1 MYVYSCFPT
10 FVMHPFDTSNAS
22 DSSTSFSRIAFA
34 NIHGIYWRGRYGESE
49 VIIRSTDSFTNAS
62 KLCALYAKDFVDW
75 QKEHQNLIDYIEIEM
90 RDEHFLYQ
98 PYSPRSEF
106 KAIDYVFPLAP
117 YDYEG
122 IYIHPYLLPHL
133 MIWLKKQFA
142 LFASKALNQ
151 YLCNSYMDSFD
162 MLRRNASTKVDV
174 ETHTPHTKQ
183 RRVDVVQQKTTHC
196 IAILQLNDDA
206 AEFPYYMIRCKGR
219 ALKPSI
225 RKIQKRHC
233 AACLIYVQKHVSNTK
248 NLFDALKQTE
258 TFKNKLNYFTFEGKD
273 GLISKIRS
281 LSEPITSTEAVDCDN
296 AYILDVVKQ
305 Y

>member
-1 MYVYSCFPT
+1 MYVYPCFPT

-22 DSSTSFSRIAFA
+22 DSTNATSFSRIAFA
-34 NIHGIYWRGRYGESE
+34 NIHGIYWRGRYGETE
-49 VIIRSTDSFTNAS
+49 VIIRSTDSFTNGS

-75 QKEHQNLIDYIEIEM
+75 QKEYQDLIDYIEIEM

-151 YLCNSYMDSFD
+151 YLCNNYMDSFD
-162 MLRRNASTKVDV
+162 VLRRNASTKVGT
-174 ETHTPHTKQ
+174 ETQTQQTKRQ
-183 RRVDVVQQKTTHC
+183 RVDVAQQKTTHC
-196 IAILQLNDDA
+196 IAILKLNDDK
-206 AEFPYYMIRCKGR
+206 AELPYYMIRWKGR
-219 ALKPSI
+219 ALKPTI
-225 RKIQKRHC
+225 RKIKKRRC
-233 AACLIYVQKHVSNTK
+233 GAYLIYMQKHVSNTK
-248 NLFDALKQTE
+248 NLIETLKQTQ
-258 TFKNKLNYFTFEGKD
+258 TF
-273 GLISKIRS
+273 
-281 LSEPITSTEAVDCDN
+281 
-296 AYILDVVKQ
+296 
-305 Y
+305 